1 MARTATERSA
11 ELRASSTTSARS
23 RRTGCTGEHAVGYV
37 TYVDSFAGTLQGVRE
52 RLPYLRELGITYL
65 HLMPL
70 LRARP
75 APNDGG
81 YAVADYGVVEPA
93 LGTTDDLRALA
104 ADLRVG
110 HGAVRRRRRQPHR
123 SRARPGAGRV
133 GRRRAQAGLLSHLP
147 DRSEPDAYEATLLEI
162 FPDIAPG
169 SFTWVPERRRWAW
182 TTFNSFQWDSTT
194 RTPRSSARWR
204 TSCWRWR
211 PSASTSRGWT
221 PTPSCGSA
229 RGPTART
236 SPRSTCSCSGLPRG
250 AADRRPGRRAQG
262 RGDRL
267 AAPARHLSRRRSPRG
282 QGGDLAYHNVLM
294 VASGSPSRGAWRS

>member
-11 ELRASSTTSARS
+11 ELRELDHEREITPDWLHR
-23 RRTGCTGEHAVGYV
+23 EHAVGYV
-37 TYVDSFAGTLQGVRE
+37 TYVDRFAGTLQGVRE

-81 YAVADYGVVEPA
+81 YAVADYGVNEPA

-123 SRARPGAGRV
+123 SRARL
-133 GRRRAQAGLLSHLP
+133 GRRPRWPATSAGWPSIAP
-147 DRSEPDAYEATLLEI
+147 SSTGRSLDAYEATLLEI

-169 SFTWVPERRRWAW
+169 SFTWVPELGRWAW

-211 PSASTSRGWT
+211 PSASTS
-221 PTPSCGSA
+221 
-229 RGPTART
+229 
-236 SPRSTCSCSGLPRG
+236 
-250 AADRRPGRRAQG
+250 
-262 RGDRL
+262 
-267 AAPARHLSRRRSPRG
+267 
-282 QGGDLAYHNVLM
+282 
-294 VASGSPSRGAWRS
+294 